1 MLLVQYGVFA
11 RPYSC
16 EIQFLLQQRVN
27 YKQREKV
34 ITVYQDTCVEEKVEN
49 QKLIAKLVRKQ
60 KAKKRL
66 ILTGITLV
74 MVLIILCVSW
84 FSGRSS
90 GKQLSKA
97 LLDEQDLKIQELE
110 EIIRQYEEEPI
121 VVNPVSPLIVMQVL
135 ESELGE
141 ISELATYE
149 YLFTDSTHFSDSKQI
164 KNWNIPFT
172 KKSFTM
178 KWDGIIKAGVNLD
191 QIKIE
196 VHEEQK
202 KILVILPKAE
212 ILSYDTDEN
221 SVEVLDEKSNLFNP
235 IKVSDKVTVDAK
247 LEEAMKARAIENGL
261 LEKAQENAEKTIYH
275 LLSVNPDIQSIYSIE
290 FVTAE

>member
-1 MLLVQYGVFA
+1 M
-11 RPYSC
+11 
-16 EIQFLLQQRVN
+16 
-27 YKQREKV
+27 
-34 ITVYQDTCVEEKVEN
+34 YQDTCVEEKVEN

-135 ESELGE
+135 EGELGE

-235 IKVSDKVTVDAK
+235 IKVSDKVNVDAK